1 VAKLLLTCEL
11 RALLKIPLGEL
22 LTGTGDENMKALKRM
37 ISAQKPPR
45 VICVGDSVCR
55 NAIRAGG
62 KSWIKIVD
70 GKEMRR
76 ETGIQ
81 DFQGRRVFLV
91 DNPPGTIS
99 QIAWEAVAEAI
110 KYEGSLLIVNGEE
123 DLLTLPAVLEA
134 PNNSI
139 VVYGQPPRAGMTV
152 VKVDRDKKSLTK
164 SVVDAMICEPNQGW
178 AFT

>member
-1 VAKLLLTCEL
+1 VGKLLLTREL
-11 RALLKIPLGEL
+11 RALLKLPLGEL
-22 LTGTGDENMKALKRM
+22 LTGTGDENMKALKRI
-37 ISAQKPPR
+37 ISEQKPPR

-55 NAIRAGG
+55 NVIRAGDP
-62 KSWIKIVD
+62 SWIKIVD

-76 ETGIQ
+76 ETGLQ

-99 QIAWEAVAEAI
+99 PMVWEAVTEAI
-110 KYEGSLLIVNGEE
+110 KHKGSLLIVNGEE

-139 VVYGQPPRAGMTV
+139 VIYGQPPQAGMTV
-152 VKVDRDKKSLTK
+152 VKVNRDKKSLAK
-164 SVVDAMICEPNQGW
+164 SVVDAMICEPDQG
-178 AFT
+178 